1 MSEMV
6 TVRDVDIVTAEIVTI
21 KRQTQQ
27 VLITAA
33 IELGRRLTEVKAMI
47 PHGEWGKYLQE
58 RVDYSQSTADNLMK
72 LYREYGSGQD
82 SLFDNF
88 ANSQTFANLSYT
100 QALALLSVP
109 ADQREQFAED
119 HDVANKSTREIQEL
133 VRKRAEQETAI
144 GALQAALD
152 DTQNQ
157 KDTAISKLQEVETLL
172 SDAEKEC
179 DSRKQEVEKLTAK
192 LQKAQEAE
200 RKANEQLKKEKE
212 NPTVPQNVMDN
223 LRAEAE
229 AAAQK
234 AEAEKAAKERKKI
247 QSELEK
253 AQKAAE
259 DAADDK
265 KRAMEE
271 LEQMQKKLQAAQQE
285 VKMANPDVA
294 VFRSLFEDVQ
304 QTFNRMN
311 DARKTVA
318 EVDPV
323 MGENL
328 KRAVA
333 AVLEQWKMELG

>member
-33 IELGRRLTEVKAMI
+33 IELGRRLVEVKAMI

-109 ADQREQFAED
+109 ADQREQFAEEN
-119 HDVANKSTREIQEL
+119 DVANKSTREIQEL
-133 VRKRAEQETAI
+133 VRKRAEQENTIGELQTA
-144 GALQAALD
+144 LENS
-152 DTQNQ
+152 QNQ
-157 KDTAISKLQEVETLL
+157 KDTAINKLQEVETLL

-179 DSRKQEVEKLTAK
+179 DSRKQEVERLTEQ

-200 RKANEQLKKEKE
+200 QKAKDQLKKAKE
-212 NPTVPQNVMDN
+212 NPTVPKDVMEK

-229 AAAQK
+229 AAATK
-234 AEAEKAAKERKKI
+234 AAAEKASAESKKI
-247 QSELEK
+247 QGQLEK
-253 AQKAAE
+253 AQKAAQ
-259 DAADDK
+259 DAENEK
-265 KRAMEE
+265 KRAMQD
-271 LEQMQKKLQAAQQE
+271 LAQMEQRLQAAQQE

-333 AVLEQWKMELG
+333 AVLEQRKMELG

>member
-1 MSEMV
+1 MSEIV
-6 TVRDVDIVTAEIVTI
+6 TVRDVEIVTAEIVTI

-109 ADQREQFAED
+109 ADEREQFAEEN
-119 HDVANKSTREIQEL
+119 DVANKSTRELQEL
-133 VRKRAEQETAI
+133 IRKREEQDSQINQLQTALTD
-144 GALQAALD
+144 A
-152 DTQNQ
+152 
-157 KDTAISKLQEVETLL
+157 KSEKEEVEELL
-172 SDAEKEC
+172 ADAEKEC
-179 DSRKQEVEKLTAK
+179 DSRKQEVERLTEQ
-192 LQKAQEAE
+192 LQKAAQDAE
-200 RKANEQLKKEKE
+200 NE
-212 NPTVPQNVMDN
+212 
-223 LRAEAE
+223 
-229 AAAQK
+229 
-234 AEAEKAAKERKKI
+234 
-247 QSELEK
+247 
-253 AQKAAE
+253 
-259 DAADDK
+259 K
-265 KRAMEE
+265 KRAMQD
-271 LEQMQKKLQAAQQE
+271 LAQMEQKLQAAQQE

-318 EVDPV
+318 DADPA

-333 AVLEQWKMELG
+333 AVLEQWKVELG

>member
-1 MSEMV
+1 MSEIV
-6 TVRDVDIVTAEIVTI
+6 TVRDIDIVTAEIVTI

-109 ADQREQFAED
+109 AEEREQFAEEN
-119 HDVANKSTREIQEL
+119 DVANKSTRELQEL
-133 VRKRAEQETAI
+133 IRKREEQDSQINQLQTA
-144 GALQAALD
+144 LTD
-152 DTQNQ
+152 VKNE
-157 KDTAISKLQEVETLL
+157 KDEVEDLL
-172 SDAEKEC
+172 ADAEKEC
-179 DSRKQEVEKLTAK
+179 DSRKQEVERLTEQ

-200 RKANEQLKKEKE
+200 QKARDQLKKAKE
-212 NPTVPQNVMDN
+212 NPTVPKDVMDK

-229 AAAQK
+229 EAATK
-234 AEAEKAAKERKKI
+234 AAAEKAAAESKKI
-247 QSELEK
+247 QGQLEK
-253 AQKAAE
+253 AQKAAQ
-259 DAADDK
+259 DAENEK
-265 KRAMEE
+265 KRAMQD
-271 LEQMQKKLQAAQQE
+271 LAQMEQKLRAAQQE

-294 VFRSLFEDVQ
+294 VFRSLFEDIQ

-311 DARKTVA
+311 NARKTVA
-318 EVDPV
+318 DADPA

-333 AVLEQWKMELG
+333 AVLEQWKTELA

>member
-1 MSEMV
+1 MV
-6 TVRDVDIVTAEIVTI
+6 TVRDVDIVTAEIITI

-33 IELGRRLTEVKAMI
+33 IELGRRLTEVKSMI

-109 ADQREQFAED
+109 AGERERFAEEN
-119 HDVANKSTREIQEL
+119 DVANKSTREIQEL
-133 VRKRAEQETAI
+133 IRQREEQESQI
-144 GALQAALD
+144 NQLQTELTDA
-152 DTQNQ
+152 
-157 KDTAISKLQEVETLL
+157 KSKKEEVEDLL
-172 SDAEKEC
+172 ADAEKEC
-179 DSRKQEVEKLTAK
+179 DSRKQEVERLTEQ
-192 LQKAQEAE
+192 LRKAQEAE
-200 RKANEQLKKEKE
+200 QKAKDQLKKAKE
-212 NPTVPQNVMDN
+212 NPTVPKDLMEK

-229 AAAQK
+229 AAATK
-234 AEAEKAAKERKKI
+234 TAAEKAEKETKKI
-247 QSELEK
+247 QGQLEK
-253 AQKAAE
+253 AQKVAQDAE
-259 DAADDK
+259 DEKNRFAQ
-265 KRAMEE
+265 E
-271 LEQMQKKLQAAQQE
+271 LAQMQQKLQAAQQE

-294 VFRSLFEDVQ
+294 VFRALFDDVQ

-318 EVDPV
+318 AADPA
-323 MGENL
+323 MGDNL
-328 KRAVA
+328 KQATI
-333 AVLEQWKMELG
+333 AVLNQWMKELG

>member
-109 ADQREQFAED
+109 AGEREQFAEEN
-119 HDVANKSTREIQEL
+119 DVAHKSTREIQEL
-133 VRKRAEQETAI
+133 IRQREEQ
-144 GALQAALD
+144 
-152 DTQNQ
+152 DTQINQ
-157 KDTAISKLQEVETLL
+157 LQTELTDAKSEKEEVEELL
-172 SDAEKEC
+172 ADAEKEC
-179 DSRKQEVEKLTAK
+179 DSRKQEVERLEG
-192 LQKAQEAE
+192 LLLKAQEAE
-200 RKANEQLKKEKE
+200 QKAKEQLKKAKE
-212 NPTVPQNVMDN
+212 NPVVPKDVMEK

-229 AAAQK
+229 AAATK
-234 AEAEKAAKERKKI
+234 TAAEKAEKETKKI
-247 QSELEK
+247 QGQLEK
-253 AQKAAE
+253 AQKAAQDAE
-259 DAADDK
+259 DEK
-265 KRAMEE
+265 KRATQELAQME
-271 LEQMQKKLQAAQQE
+271 QKLQAAQQE

-294 VFRSLFEDVQ
+294 VFRTLFEDVQ

-311 DARKTVA
+311 GARLKVA
-318 EVDPV
+318 QADPA
-323 MGENL
+323 MGESL
-328 KRAVA
+328 KQATV
-333 AVLEQWKMELG
+333 AVLEQWRKELG

>member
-27 VLITAA
+27 MLITAA
-33 IELGRRLTEVKAMI
+33 IELGRRLVEVKAMV

-109 ADQREQFAED
+109 ADERERFAEEN
-119 HDVANKSTREIQEL
+119 DVANKSTRELQEL
-133 VRKRAEQETAI
+133 IRQREEQDSQINQLQTA
-144 GALQAALD
+144 LTD
-152 DTQNQ
+152 VKNE
-157 KDTAISKLQEVETLL
+157 KDKVEDLL
-172 SDAEKEC
+172 ADAEKEC
-179 DSRKQEVEKLTAK
+179 DSRKQEVERLTEQ

-200 RKANEQLKKEKE
+200 QKVKDQLKKAKE
-212 NPTVPQNVMDN
+212 NPTVPKDVMDK

-229 AAAQK
+229 EAATK
-234 AEAEKAAKERKKI
+234 AAAEKAAAESKKI
-247 QSELEK
+247 QAQLEK
-253 AQKAAE
+253 AQKAAQ
-259 DAADDK
+259 DAENEK
-265 KRAMEE
+265 KRAMQD
-271 LEQMQKKLQAAQQE
+271 LAQMEQKLQTAQQE

-311 DARKTVA
+311 GARLKVA
-318 EVDPV
+318 QADQA
-323 MGENL
+323 MGESL
-328 KRAVA
+328 KQATV
-333 AVLEQWKMELG
+333 AVLEQWRKELG

>member
-33 IELGRRLTEVKAMI
+33 IELGRRLAEVKAMI

-109 ADQREQFAED
+109 AGEREQFAEEN
-119 HDVANKSTREIQEL
+119 DVANKSTREIQEL
-133 VRKRAEQETAI
+133 IRQREEQ
-144 GALQAALD
+144 
-152 DTQNQ
+152 DTQINQ
-157 KDTAISKLQEVETLL
+157 LQTELTDAKSEKEEVEELL
-172 SDAEKEC
+172 ADAEKEC
-179 DSRKQEVEKLTAK
+179 DSRKQEVERLTEQ

-200 RKANEQLKKEKE
+200 QKAKEQLKKVKE
-212 NPTVPQNVMDN
+212 NPTVPKDVMDK
-223 LRAEAE
+223 LRTEAEAE
-229 AAAQK
+229 ATKVA
-234 AEAEKAAKERKKI
+234 AEKAEKEVKKI
-247 QSELEK
+247 QGQLEK
-253 AQKAAE
+253 AQKAAQE
-259 DAADDK
+259 AETEK
-265 KRAMEE
+265 KRAVVA
-271 LEQMQKKLQAAQQE
+271 LEQMKQKLQTAQQE

-294 VFRSLFEDVQ
+294 VFKLLFENVQ
-304 QTFNRMN
+304 ETFNKMN

-318 EVDPV
+318 EVDPA

-333 AVLEQWKMELG
+333 AVLEQWRTELG

>member
-1 MSEMV
+1 MSEIV

-27 VLITAA
+27 MLITAA
-33 IELGRRLTEVKAMI
+33 IELGRRLVEVKAMI

-109 ADQREQFAED
+109 AEEREQFAEEN
-119 HDVANKSTREIQEL
+119 DVANKSTRELQEL
-133 VRKRAEQETAI
+133 IRQREEQETKI
-144 GALQAALD
+144 DQLQ
-152 DTQNQ
+152 T
-157 KDTAISKLQEVETLL
+157 KLTDAKSEKEKVEELL
-172 SDAEKEC
+172 TDAEKEC
-179 DSRKQEVEKLTAK
+179 DSRKQEVQKLTEQ

-200 RKANEQLKKEKE
+200 QKAKDQLKKAKE
-212 NPTVPQNVMDN
+212 NPTVPKDVMEK
-223 LRAEAE
+223 LRTEAE
-229 AAAQK
+229 EAATK
-234 AEAEKAAKERKKI
+234 AAAEKAATESKKI
-247 QSELEK
+247 QGQLEK
-253 AQKAAE
+253 AQKAAQDAE
-259 DAADDK
+259 DEK
-265 KRAMEE
+265 KRAMQD
-271 LEQMQKKLQAAQQE
+271 LAQMEQKLQAAQQE

-311 DARKTVA
+311 NARKTVA
-318 EVDPV
+318 DADPA

-333 AVLEQWKMELG
+333 AVLEQWKTELA

>member
-47 PHGEWGKYLQE
+47 PHGEWGKYLEE

-109 ADQREQFAED
+109 AGEREQFAEEN
-119 HDVANKSTREIQEL
+119 DVANKSTREIQALIRQREEQDSQIIQIQAEL
-133 VRKRAEQETAI
+133 T
-144 GALQAALD
+144 GAKSA
-152 DTQNQ
+152 
-157 KDTAISKLQEVETLL
+157 KEEVEELL
-172 SDAEKEC
+172 ACAEKEC
-179 DSRKQEVEKLTAK
+179 DSRKQEVERLTEQ

-200 RKANEQLKKEKE
+200 QKAKDQLKKAKE
-212 NPTVPQNVMDN
+212 NPTVPKDVMDK

-229 AAAQK
+229 AKATKEAADK
-234 AEAEKAAKERKKI
+234 AEKEAKKI
-247 QSELEK
+247 QGQLEK
-253 AQKAAE
+253 AQKAAQEAE
-259 DAADDK
+259 DEK
-265 KRAMEE
+265 KRAMQD
-271 LEQMQKKLQAAQQE
+271 LAQMQQKLQAAQQE

-294 VFRSLFEDVQ
+294 VFRAMFEDIQ
-304 QTFNRMN
+304 QTFNKMN

-318 EVDPV
+318 AADPA
-323 MGENL
+323 MGESL
-328 KRAVA
+328 KQATI
-333 AVLEQWKMELG
+333 AVLDQWRKELG

>member
-1 MSEMV
+1 MSEIV
-6 TVRDVDIVTAEIVTI
+6 TVRDVEIVTAEIVTI

-109 ADQREQFAED
+109 AEEREQFAEEN
-119 HDVANKSTREIQEL
+119 DVANKSTRELQEL
-133 VRKRAEQETAI
+133 IRKREEQDSQINQLQTALTDAKNEKEDI
-144 GALQAALD
+144 ED
-152 DTQNQ
+152 
-157 KDTAISKLQEVETLL
+157 LL
-172 SDAEKEC
+172 AGAEKEC
-179 DSRKQEVEKLTAK
+179 DSRKQEVEQLTEQ
-192 LQKAQEAE
+192 LRKAQEAE
-200 RKANEQLKKEKE
+200 QKVKDQLKKAKE
-212 NPTVPQNVMDN
+212 NPTVPKDVMDK

-229 AAAQK
+229 EAATKVA
-234 AEAEKAAKERKKI
+234 AEKAAAESKKI
-247 QSELEK
+247 QGQLEK
-253 AQKAAE
+253 AQKAAQ
-259 DAADDK
+259 DAENEK
-265 KRAMEE
+265 KRAMQD
-271 LEQMQKKLQAAQQE
+271 LAQMQQKLQAAQQE

-318 EVDPV
+318 DADPA

-333 AVLEQWKMELG
+333 AVLEQWRTELQ

>member
-109 ADQREQFAED
+109 ADEREQFAEEN
-119 HDVANKSTREIQEL
+119 DVANKSTRELQEL
-133 VRKRAEQETAI
+133 IRQREEQHSQI
-144 GALQAALD
+144 
-152 DTQNQ
+152 NQ
-157 KDTAISKLQEVETLL
+157 LRSELTDAKSEKEEVKELL
-172 SDAEKEC
+172 ADAEKEC
-179 DSRKQEVEKLTAK
+179 DSRKQEVERLTEQ

-200 RKANEQLKKEKE
+200 QKAKDQLKKAKE
-212 NPTVPQNVMDN
+212 NPTVPKDVMEK

-229 AAAQK
+229 AAATK
-234 AEAEKAAKERKKI
+234 AAAEKAAAESKKI
-247 QSELEK
+247 QGQLEK
-253 AQKAAE
+253 AQKAAQ
-259 DAADDK
+259 DAENEK
-265 KRAMEE
+265 KRAMQD
-271 LEQMQKKLQAAQQE
+271 LAQMEQRLQAAQQE

-318 EVDPV
+318 DADPI
-323 MGENL
+323 MGQNL

-333 AVLEQWKMELG
+333 AVLEQWKEELG

>member
-1 MSEMV
+1 MNEIITS
-6 TVRDVDIVTAEIVTI
+6 RDVDIVTAEIMTI

-33 IELGRRLTEVKAMI
+33 IEIGRRLTEVKSMI

-72 LYREYGSGQD
+72 LYREYGTGQD

-109 ADQREQFAED
+109 AEEREQFAEEND
-119 HDVANKSTREIQEL
+119 IANLSTRELQEL
-133 VRKRAEQETAI
+133 IRQREEKDSQI
-144 GALQAALD
+144 DQLQAELTDA
-152 DTQNQ
+152 
-157 KDTAISKLQEVETLL
+157 KSEKEEVEELL
-172 SDAEKEC
+172 ADAEREC
-179 DSRKQEVEKLTAK
+179 DSRKEEVQRLEEL

-200 RKANEQLKKEKE
+200 QKAKDQLKEAKK
-212 NPTVPQNVMDN
+212 NPTVPKDVMDK
-223 LRAEAE
+223 LRTEAE
-229 AAAQK
+229 EAATK
-234 AEAEKAAKERKKI
+234 AAAEKAEKESKKI
-247 QSELEK
+247 QGQLEK
-253 AQKAAE
+253 AQKAAR
-259 DAADDK
+259 DAEAEKQRVMQDL
-265 KRAMEE
+265 AQME
-271 LEQMQKKLQAAQQE
+271 QKLQAAQQE

-311 DARKTVA
+311 GARLKVA
-318 EVDPV
+318 QADPA

-328 KRAVA
+328 KQATV
-333 AVLEQWKMELG
+333 AVLEQWRKELG

>member
-1 MSEMV
+1 MSEIV
-6 TVRDVDIVTAEIVTI
+6 TVRDIDIVTAEIVTI
-21 KRQTQQ
+21 KKHTQQ

-109 ADQREQFAED
+109 AEEREQFAEEN
-119 HDVANKSTREIQEL
+119 DVANKSTRELQEL
-133 VRKRAEQETAI
+133 IRQREEQDSQINQLQTALTD
-144 GALQAALD
+144 AK
-152 DTQNQ
+152 NE
-157 KDTAISKLQEVETLL
+157 KEEVEDLL
-172 SDAEKEC
+172 ADAEKEC
-179 DSRKQEVEKLTAK
+179 DSRKQEVEQLTEQ
-192 LQKAQEAE
+192 LRKAQEAE
-200 RKANEQLKKEKE
+200 QKAKDQLKKAKE
-212 NPTVPQNVMDN
+212 NPTVPKDVMDK

-229 AAAQK
+229 EAATK
-234 AEAEKAAKERKKI
+234 AAAEKAAAESKKI
-247 QSELEK
+247 QGQLEK
-253 AQKAAE
+253 AQKAAQ
-259 DAADDK
+259 DAENEK
-265 KRAMEE
+265 KRAVQD
-271 LEQMQKKLQAAQQE
+271 LAQMQQKLQAAQQE

-318 EVDPV
+318 AADPA

-333 AVLEQWKMELG
+333 AVLEQWRTELE

>member
-27 VLITAA
+27 MLITAA
-33 IELGRRLTEVKAMI
+33 IELGRRLVEVKAMV

-109 ADQREQFAED
+109 ADQREQFAEEN
-119 HDVANKSTREIQEL
+119 DVANKSTRELQEL
-133 VRKRAEQETAI
+133 IRQREEQDSQINQLQTA
-144 GALQAALD
+144 LTD
-152 DTQNQ
+152 VKNE
-157 KDTAISKLQEVETLL
+157 KDKVEDLL
-172 SDAEKEC
+172 ADAEKEC
-179 DSRKQEVEKLTAK
+179 DSRKQEVERLTEQ

-200 RKANEQLKKEKE
+200 QKVKDQLKKAKE
-212 NPTVPQNVMDN
+212 NPTVPKDVMDK

-229 AAAQK
+229 EAATKVA
-234 AEAEKAAKERKKI
+234 AEKAAAESKKI
-247 QSELEK
+247 QGQLEK
-253 AQKAAE
+253 AQKAAQ
-259 DAADDK
+259 DAENEK
-265 KRAMEE
+265 KRAMQD
-271 LEQMQKKLQAAQQE
+271 LAQMEQKLQTAQQE

-294 VFRSLFEDVQ
+294 VFRSLFEDIQ
-304 QTFNRMN
+304 QMFNKMN
-311 DARKTVA
+311 GARLKVA
-318 EVDPV
+318 QSDP
-323 MGENL
+323 GLAENL
-328 KRAVA
+328 KQATV
-333 AVLEQWKMELG
+333 AVLDQWKQQLV

>member
-1 MSEMV
+1 MNEIITS
-6 TVRDVDIVTAEIVTI
+6 RDVDIVTAEIMTI

-33 IELGRRLTEVKAMI
+33 IEIGRRLTEVKSMI

-72 LYREYGSGQD
+72 LYREYGTGQD

-109 ADQREQFAED
+109 AEEREQFAEEN
-119 HDVANKSTREIQEL
+119 DVASLSTRELQEL
-133 VRKRAEQETAI
+133 IRQREEKDSQI
-144 GALQAALD
+144 NQLQAELTDA
-152 DTQNQ
+152 
-157 KDTAISKLQEVETLL
+157 KSEKEETEELL
-172 SDAEKEC
+172 ADAEREC
-179 DSRKQEVEKLTAK
+179 DSRKQEVERLEEL

-200 RKANEQLKKEKE
+200 QKAKDQLKEAKK
-212 NPTVPQNVMDN
+212 NPTVPKDVMDK
-223 LRAEAE
+223 LRTEAE
-229 AAAQK
+229 EAATK
-234 AEAEKAAKERKKI
+234 AAAEKAEKESKKI
-247 QSELEK
+247 QGQLEK
-253 AQKAAE
+253 AQKAAQ
-259 DAADDK
+259 DAEAEKQRVMQDL
-265 KRAMEE
+265 AQME
-271 LEQMQKKLQAAQQE
+271 QKLQAAQQE

-318 EVDPV
+318 EVDPA

-333 AVLEQWKMELG
+333 AVLEQWRTELG

>member
-109 ADQREQFAED
+109 ADEREQFAEEN
-119 HDVANKSTREIQEL
+119 DVANKSTRELQEL
-133 VRKRAEQETAI
+133 IRKREEQDSQI
-144 GALQAALD
+144 
-152 DTQNQ
+152 NQ
-157 KDTAISKLQEVETLL
+157 LRSELTDAKSEKEEVEDLL
-172 SDAEKEC
+172 ADAEKEC
-179 DSRKQEVEKLTAK
+179 DSRKQEVERLTEQ

-200 RKANEQLKKEKE
+200 QKAKDQLKKAKE
-212 NPTVPQNVMDN
+212 NPTVPKDVMEK

-229 AAAQK
+229 AAATK
-234 AEAEKAAKERKKI
+234 AAAEKAAAESKKI
-247 QSELEK
+247 QGQLEK
-253 AQKAAE
+253 AQKAAQ
-259 DAADDK
+259 DAENEK
-265 KRAMEE
+265 KRAMQD
-271 LEQMQKKLQAAQQE
+271 LAQMEQRLQAAQQE

-318 EVDPV
+318 DADPT

-333 AVLEQWKMELG
+333 AVLEQWRTELG

>member
-1 MSEMV
+1 MNEIITS
-6 TVRDVDIVTAEIVTI
+6 RDVDIVTAEIVTI

-33 IELGRRLTEVKAMI
+33 IEIGRRLTEVKSMI

-72 LYREYGSGQD
+72 IYREYGSGQD

-109 ADQREQFAED
+109 AEEREQFAEEN
-119 HDVANKSTREIQEL
+119 DVASLSTRELQEL
-133 VRKRAEQETAI
+133 IRQREEQNTQLQTELTNAKSEKEET
-144 GALQAALD
+144 
-152 DTQNQ
+152 
-157 KDTAISKLQEVETLL
+157 EELL
-172 SDAEKEC
+172 ADAEREC
-179 DSRKQEVEKLTAK
+179 DSRKEEVQRLEEL

-200 RKANEQLKKEKE
+200 QKAKDQLKEAKK
-212 NPTVPQNVMDN
+212 NPTVPKDVMDK

-229 AAAQK
+229 EK
-234 AEAEKAAKERKKI
+234 ATKEAAEKAEKESKKI
-247 QSELEK
+247 QGQLEK
-253 AQKAAE
+253 AQKAAQ
-259 DAADDK
+259 DAEAEKQRVMQDL
-265 KRAMEE
+265 AQME
-271 LEQMQKKLQAAQQE
+271 QKLQAAQQE

-304 QTFNRMN
+304 QTFNKMN

-318 EVDPV
+318 EVDPA

-333 AVLEQWKMELG
+333 AVLEQWKAELG